1 MVAAHH
7 RGTTRR
13 WWHRGPFAR
22 REVRISVGVV
32 LVFLFAFYVAIPLL
46 ATHRAEVESLGHIHP
61 LYLALGMLL
70 EIGALAAYTELT
82 RAVLPHPGPRRATIF
97 RINLSTLALSHVSPG
112 GTAPGAALGYR
123 LYTQAGVSGA
133 DTGFALGTQGIGSA
147 VVLNVIFWLAL
158 VGFLASHGLHAPA
171 SHGPGASTSVTILVM
186 VAASIGVVLL
196 GAFGGIF
203 ALLTRGQQWAGDLLR
218 RISSRIR
225 FLDPD
230 RTAAMV
236 EHLAER
242 FSVLLEDRPLMWRAA
257 GWAAVNWLLDAASLW
272 VFVAAF
278 SHFVSPIDLL
288 VAYGLANILAVI
300 PLTPSGLG
308 VVEFVLVSM
317 ITGFGPSAG
326 EALSG
331 VLAYRAVNFW
341 LPIPV
346 GGLAYTS
353 LRLQRGALY
362 RRLHLFFLRRYEQ
375 RRGDGAPNGRAVSAR
390 EPSPDGERPTAPPAP
405 AAPPTGA
412 TRPGDPDGAGQ
423 PTPSADHPA
432 AVPTPQAHVPPR
444 ARWLR
449 HHRDATRPVAGD
461 GNLP

>member
-7 RGTTRR
+7 RGATGR

-22 REVRISVGVV
+22 REVRISVGIV
-32 LVFLFAFYVAIPLL
+32 LLFLFVFYVAIPLL

-61 LYLALGMLL
+61 LYLALGVVL
-70 EIGALAAYTELT
+70 EIGALLAYTELS
-82 RAVLPHPGPRRATIF
+82 RSVLPRPGPRRSTIF

-123 LYTQAGVSGA
+123 LYLQAGVSGP

-171 SHGPGASTSVTILVM
+171 SQGPGHSTSGTILVM
-186 VAASIGVVLL
+186 VAASIGIVLL

-203 ALLTRGQQWAGDLLR
+203 ALLTRGQHWAGDLLR
-218 RISSRIR
+218 RLSSRVR

-242 FSVLLEDRPLMWRAA
+242 FSVLVEDRPLMWRAA

-278 SHFVSPIDLL
+278 SHFISPVDLL

-300 PLTPSGLG
+300 PLTPGGLG

-341 LPIPV
+341 FPIPL
-346 GGLAYTS
+346 GGVAYAS
-353 LRLQRGALY
+353 LRLQRGAFY
-362 RRLHLFFLRRYEQ
+362 RRLHLFFLRRYE
-375 RRGDGAPNGRAVSAR
+375 RRR
-390 EPSPDGERPTAPPAP
+390 EPGGQETGAGRPAGSVTDDRAAP
-405 AAPPTGA
+405 AAGGSGGPA
-412 TRPGDPDGAGQ
+412 TSRADPAGTAAPRVGTSPGPGPGRPGRGWW
-423 PTPSADHPA
+423 
-432 AVPTPQAHVPPR
+432 PR
-444 ARWLR
+444 
-449 HHRDATRPVAGD
+449 RP
-461 GNLP
+461 GNAPGRV